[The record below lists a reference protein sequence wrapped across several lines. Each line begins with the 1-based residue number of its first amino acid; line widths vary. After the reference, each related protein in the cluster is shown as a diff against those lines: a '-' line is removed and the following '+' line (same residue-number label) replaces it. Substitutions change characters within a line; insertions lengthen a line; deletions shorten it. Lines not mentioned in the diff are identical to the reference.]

1 MNRPLK
7 LSLAVALALS
17 SPAAWSLGLGPIQ
30 VRSGLN
36 EPLVAEIP
44 VMEGAEGEAENLR
57 ANLAS
62 AEDFSRVG
70 LDVSGISVP
79 LQFEL
84 DTNQAGKPVIRVTSN
99 DPVREPFVSF
109 LVEVSWSK
117 GRLLREY
124 DVLLDPPNV
133 APAVI
138 ATAPVAPPVQP
149 EPLPEPEP
157 APVAEPEPAPV
168 EPVAEAPAPEPQ
180 PEPEAA
186 PTPAPAEPVAEAPVE
201 PAPEVVAPVEEAQ
214 PEPAPMES
222 EPAPVEPVAEL
233 PAPASAPGEY
243 GPVAAGETL
252 WEIAS
257 ATRSDSSVSL
267 NQMMVAI
274 LRANP
279 DAFYKDNVNALKRG
293 AVLRIPAGD
302 EARALAA
309 AEAAAEI
316 ASQNQAWSANSAPT
330 LVADTG
336 YSSQTSTGST
346 GATTDRVELVP
357 PRENSG
363 DDSGS
368 SRTGTAGGTDT
379 SAALSADLARA
390 KEQLASRDAESTE
403 LRARVQELESLKS
416 QSDKLITLKDSE
428 IAELQRKLSESNA
441 QAEQS
446 RRDAEAA
453 RAAQAAAAVATP
465 TPEPSVA
472 PVEPSPTPIAE
483 ATPEATPTPEATISP
498 APIEPFVETSPTPT
512 ETPLAEASPSASPA
526 ETPTETPAETASITP
541 VPEATPATTEAI
553 TDGDRPLPWWRNRNV
568 VIGGSVGLI
577 VLGALLFLVGRGRSR
592 KAAPVAAGTRSSVAD
607 QFHGGV
613 FGGGAAAGATA
624 SAEAGDEERELLER
638 LASDPTSRDAHLDL
652 LRLYYQNRDADK
664 FEAAA
669 SAFYAQLGDTDDPAW
684 LETCEMGRD
693 LAPGNTLYDIVASEP
708 VAAPREETFDFD
720 QVDRTAELAPP
731 SGRSGDTAN
740 FDFDLARDNT
750 KPASAPAPSDFDFDL
765 TAPSPAPAPEPSPDA
780 TVRFTAPVIEK
791 PVLAKTEEFRVP
803 DFNAEVRKPVI
814 EPTPAPASDSFFQ
827 GEDAV
832 GTKLDLA
839 RAYLDMGDPEGARSM
854 LQEVLAEGNDT
865 QKGEAKRLLADIG

>member
-233 PAPASAPGEY
+233 PAPAPAPASAPGEY

-309 AEAAAEI
+309 AHEGLLHGAEVGFEDLQRVAGGGEAFADALERQIACRSVLMDTADGLTCNARRSLATEAAGGIKTAH
-316 ASQNQAWSANSAPT
+316 AP
-330 LVADTG
+330 A
-336 YSSQTSTGST
+336 
-346 GATTDRVELVP
+346 
-357 PRENSG
+357 
-363 DDSGS
+363 
-368 SRTGTAGGTDT
+368 AGQ
-379 SAALSADLARA
+379 
-390 KEQLASRDAESTE
+390 EASRGERNTHRKDA
-403 LRARVQELESLKS
+403 LHLLA
-416 QSDKLITLKDSE
+416 TL
-428 IAELQRKLSESNA
+428 
-441 QAEQS
+441 
-446 RRDAEAA
+446 
-453 RAAQAAAAVATP
+453 AAAWFNICSSLA
-465 TPEPSVA
+465 
-472 PVEPSPTPIAE
+472 AE
-483 ATPEATPTPEATISP
+483 
-498 APIEPFVETSPTPT
+498 
-512 ETPLAEASPSASPA
+512 
-526 ETPTETPAETASITP
+526 
-541 VPEATPATTEAI
+541 
-553 TDGDRPLPWWRNRNV
+553 G
-568 VIGGSVGLI
+568 
-577 VLGALLFLVGRGRSR
+577 
-592 KAAPVAAGTRSSVAD
+592 
-607 QFHGGV
+607 
-613 FGGGAAAGATA
+613 
-624 SAEAGDEERELLER
+624 
-638 LASDPTSRDAHLDL
+638 
-652 LRLYYQNRDADK
+652 
-664 FEAAA
+664 
-669 SAFYAQLGDTDDPAW
+669 
-684 LETCEMGRD
+684 
-693 LAPGNTLYDIVASEP
+693 APGMME
-708 VAAPREETFDFD
+708 
-720 QVDRTAELAPP
+720 P
-731 SGRSGDTAN
+731 SGRITVGVPLMPIVS
-740 FDFDLARDNT
+740 
-750 KPASAPAPSDFDFDL
+750 ASAILRSTGFSHWP
-765 TAPSPAPAPEPSPDA
+765 
-780 TVRFTAPVIEK
+780 
-791 PVLAKTEEFRVP
+791 
-803 DFNAEVRKPVI
+803 
-814 EPTPAPASDSFFQ
+814 
-827 GEDAV
+827 V
-832 GTKLDLA
+832 GTSA
-839 RAYLDMGDPEGARSM
+839 RRIRPSHAL
-854 LQEVLAEGNDT
+854 T
-865 QKGEAKRLLADIG
+865 